1 VGSLTKRAG
10 AGLSSPGG
18 ERFRR
23 IGREDAGAEAVEFA
37 LVAPLLLMFIF
48 GLIYGL
54 LAMSAQ
60 LSLSYAT
67 NVGVRFATIPIDAP
81 LNVYPSQQAV
91 AVKVADSTPFFEP
104 GDCTTTVPPEGTPNE
119 AFTLTVSC
127 DFPNPAGGA
136 LTGLS
141 GIFGGGGS
149 YDSDLTL
156 TANARGRRE

>member
-1 VGSLTKRAG
+1 M
-10 AGLSSPGG
+10 
-18 ERFRR
+18 
-23 IGREDAGAEAVEFA
+23 
-37 LVAPLLLMFIF
+37 VAPLLFMFIF
-48 GLIYGL
+48 GLIYVL
-54 LAMSAQ
+54 LAMAAQ

-67 NVGVRFATIPIDAP
+67 NVGIRFATIPVDAP

-91 AVKVADSTPFFEP
+91 GEKVANSTPFFDP

-141 GIFGGGGS
+141 GIFGAGTS

>member
-1 VGSLTKRAG
+1 
-10 AGLSSPGG
+10 
-18 ERFRR
+18 
-23 IGREDAGAEAVEFA
+23 VEFA

-54 LAMSAQ
+54 LAMAAQ
-60 LSLSYAT
+60 LSLTYAT

-91 AVKVADSTPFFEP
+91 AAKVADSTPFFAP
-104 GDCTTTVPPEGTPNE
+104 GDCTTAVPPEGTPNE

-141 GIFGGGGS
+141 GIWGGGSS